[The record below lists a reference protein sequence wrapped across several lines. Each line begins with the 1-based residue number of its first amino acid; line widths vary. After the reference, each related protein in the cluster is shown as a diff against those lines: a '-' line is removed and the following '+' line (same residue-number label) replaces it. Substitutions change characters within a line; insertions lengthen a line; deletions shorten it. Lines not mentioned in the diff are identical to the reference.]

1 MVLGQKSGC
10 LVNEIV
16 CLPEDHDTISNN
28 SKSPLSITPGYLTT
42 FFDSSSTHIDVVQKD
57 TCGHLN
63 VHTNMNRYIHTNTN
77 KKIKVF
83 FHKLSNI

>member
-16 CLPEDHDTISNN
+16 GLPEDHDTISNN
-28 SKSPLSITPGYLTT
+28 SKSPLSITPITPGYLTT
-42 FFDSSSTHIDVVQKD
+42 SFDSSSTHIDVVQKD
-57 TCGHLN
+57 TCSHLN

-77 KKIKVF
+77 KK
-83 FHKLSNI
+83 N